1 MKNRSPTGTAFPG
14 QNYCESRVSEPV
26 GTFSE
31 LPSPLS
37 ERIVLRDRYLRLA
50 LFILI
55 IRYYSVGA
63 SCEHACKHLE

>member
-1 MKNRSPTGTAFPG
+1 MKRYSSFGMKNRSPTGTAFPG

-37 ERIVLRDRYLRLA
+37 ERIVLRDRYLA
-50 LFILI
+50 LGLVYPHYPVLFGG
-55 IRYYSVGA
+55 S
-63 SCEHACKHLE
+63 